1 MKSIK
6 ELTMENNF
14 KLLDSIVSGKFEI
27 LDSIGT
33 RSNSMSFKYRSNGNV
48 KIAKLNITKKI
59 SEKIRNQYILDP
71 YAYFGSDENEYNK
84 GTLTEFKKN
93 ILKRDY
99 VSESFLCFIV
109 CQILNGLKYIHER
122 KIVHLDLKPE
132 NIVIGDYLTVKL
144 IDFSISLDYSK
155 TESNKIKLPFVGI
168 NFYRAPEILSQKTID
183 VKDLNKVDLY
193 SLGVI
198 IFNLAFGSYPYG
210 LTDEDIEENQEYSK
224 ILKKIEN
231 GNLEIDNEDN
241 YFSSYFIDFLKS
253 LLEKDISKRININ
266 EALDHYWIKGAK
278 ILKDEKENLFN
289 SEKFLEVLINNSLI
303 KFNHYM
309 NKNKIVE

>member
-1 MKSIK
+1 MTSIK
-6 ELTMENNF
+6 ELAIKDNT
-14 KLLDSIVSGKFEI
+14 KLLNSMVSGNLEI
-27 LDSIGT
+27 LDSIDAG
-33 RSNSMSFKYRSNGNV
+33 SNSMTFKSRSNGNV

-93 ILKRDY
+93 MLKKDY
-99 VSESFLCFIV
+99 VSESCLCFIV
-109 CQILNGLKYIHER
+109 YQILNGLKYIHER
-122 KIVHLDLKPE
+122 KIAHLDLKPE
-132 NIVIGDYLTVKL
+132 NIVVGDYLTVKL

-155 TESNKIKLPFVGI
+155 TGAKKIKLPFVGTC
-168 NFYRAPEILSQKTID
+168 FYRAPEILSQKTID

-198 IFNLAFGSYPYG
+198 IFNLAFDSYPYG

-231 GNLEIDNEDN
+231 GNLKIDNEDN
-241 YFSSYFIDFLKS
+241 DFSSYFIDFLKS

-266 EALDHYWIKGAK
+266 KALDHYWIKGAK
-278 ILKDEKENLFN
+278 ILKDETENLFN
-289 SEKFLEVLINNSLI
+289 SEKFIEDLINNSFI
-303 KFNHYM
+303 NFNHYM
-309 NKNKIVE
+309 NKN

>member
-1 MKSIK
+1 MISIK
-6 ELTMENNF
+6 ELAIKDNT
-14 KLLDSIVSGKFEI
+14 KLHNSMASGNLEI
-27 LDSIGT
+27 LDSIDAG
-33 RSNSMSFKYRSNGNV
+33 SNSMTFKSRSNGNV

-71 YAYFGSDENEYNK
+71 YAYFGSDENENNK

-93 ILKRDY
+93 MLKKDY
-99 VSESFLCFIV
+99 VSESCLCFIV
-109 CQILNGLKYIHER
+109 YQILNGLKYIHER
-122 KIVHLDLKPE
+122 KIAHLDLKPE
-132 NIVIGDYLTVKL
+132 NIVVGDYLTVKL

-155 TESNKIKLPFVGI
+155 TGAKKIKLPFVGTC
-168 NFYRAPEILSQKTID
+168 FYRAPEILSQKTID

-198 IFNLAFGSYPYG
+198 IFNLAFDSYPYG

-231 GNLEIDNEDN
+231 GNLKIDNEDN
-241 YFSSYFIDFLKS
+241 DFSSYFIDFLKS

-266 EALDHYWIKGAK
+266 KALDHYWIKGAK
-278 ILKDEKENLFN
+278 ILKDETENLFN
-289 SEKFLEVLINNSLI
+289 SEKFIEDLINNSFI
-303 KFNHYM
+303 SFNHYM
-309 NKNKIVE
+309 NKN

>member
-1 MKSIK
+1 MTSIK
-6 ELTMENNF
+6 ELAIKDNT
-14 KLLDSIVSGKFEI
+14 KLLNSMVSGNLEI
-27 LDSIGT
+27 LDSIDAG
-33 RSNSMSFKYRSNGNV
+33 SNSMTFKSRSNGNV

-71 YAYFGSDENEYNK
+71 YAYFGSDENENNK

-93 ILKRDY
+93 MLKKDY
-99 VSESFLCFIV
+99 VSESCLCFIV
-109 CQILNGLKYIHER
+109 YQILNGLKYIHER
-122 KIVHLDLKPE
+122 KIAHLDLKPE
-132 NIVIGDYLTVKL
+132 NIVVGDYLTVKL

-155 TESNKIKLPFVGI
+155 TGAKKIKLPFVGTC
-168 NFYRAPEILSQKTID
+168 FYRAPEILSQKTID

-198 IFNLAFGSYPYG
+198 IFNLAFDSYPYG

-231 GNLEIDNEDN
+231 GNLKIDNEDN
-241 YFSSYFIDFLKS
+241 DFSSYFIDFLKS

-266 EALDHYWIKGAK
+266 KALDHYWIKGAK
-278 ILKDEKENLFN
+278 ILKDETENLFN
-289 SEKFLEVLINNSLI
+289 SEKFIEDLINNSFI
-303 KFNHYM
+303 SFNHYM
-309 NKNKIVE
+309 NKN

>member
-1 MKSIK
+1 MISIK
-6 ELTMENNF
+6 ELAIKDNT
-14 KLLDSIVSGKFEI
+14 KLHNSMASGNLEI
-27 LDSIGT
+27 LDSIDAG
-33 RSNSMSFKYRSNGNV
+33 SNSMTFKSRSNGNV

-93 ILKRDY
+93 MLKKDY
-99 VSESFLCFIV
+99 VSESCLCFIV
-109 CQILNGLKYIHER
+109 YQILNGLKYIHER
-122 KIVHLDLKPE
+122 KIAHLDLKPE
-132 NIVIGDYLTVKL
+132 NIVVGDYLTVKL

-155 TESNKIKLPFVGI
+155 TGAKKIKLPFVGTC
-168 NFYRAPEILSQKTID
+168 FYRAPEILSQKTID

-198 IFNLAFGSYPYG
+198 IFNLAFDSYPYG

-266 EALDHYWIKGAK
+266 KALDHYWIKGAK
-278 ILKDEKENLFN
+278 ILKDETENLFN
-289 SEKFLEVLINNSLI
+289 SEKFIEDLINNSFI
-303 KFNHYM
+303 SFNHYM
-309 NKNKIVE
+309 NKN

>member
-1 MKSIK
+1 MISIK
-6 ELTMENNF
+6 ELAIKDNT
-14 KLLDSIVSGKFEI
+14 KLHNSMASGNLEI
-27 LDSIGT
+27 LDSIDAG
-33 RSNSMSFKYRSNGNV
+33 SNSMTFKSRSNGNV

-93 ILKRDY
+93 MLKKDY
-99 VSESFLCFIV
+99 VSESCLCFIV
-109 CQILNGLKYIHER
+109 YQILNGLKYIHER
-122 KIVHLDLKPE
+122 KIAHLDLKPE
-132 NIVIGDYLTVKL
+132 NIVVGDYLTVKL

-155 TESNKIKLPFVGI
+155 TGAKKIKLPFVGTC
-168 NFYRAPEILSQKTID
+168 FYRAPEILSQKTID

-198 IFNLAFGSYPYG
+198 IFNLAFDSYPYG

-231 GNLEIDNEDN
+231 GNLKIDNEDN
-241 YFSSYFIDFLKS
+241 DFSSYFIDFLKS

-266 EALDHYWIKGAK
+266 KALDHYWIKGAK
-278 ILKDEKENLFN
+278 ILKDETENLFN
-289 SEKFLEVLINNSLI
+289 SEKFIEDLINNSFI
-303 KFNHYM
+303 SFNHYM
-309 NKNKIVE
+309 NKN

>member
-1 MKSIK
+1 MTSIK
-6 ELTMENNF
+6 ELAIKDNT
-14 KLLDSIVSGKFEI
+14 KLLNSMVSGNLEI
-27 LDSIGT
+27 LDSIDAG
-33 RSNSMSFKYRSNGNV
+33 SNSMTFKSRSNGNV

-93 ILKRDY
+93 MLKKDY
-99 VSESFLCFIV
+99 VSESCLCFIV
-109 CQILNGLKYIHER
+109 YQILNGLKYIHER
-122 KIVHLDLKPE
+122 KIAHLDLKPE
-132 NIVIGDYLTVKL
+132 NIVVGDYLTVKL

-155 TESNKIKLPFVGI
+155 TGAKKIKLPFVGTC
-168 NFYRAPEILSQKTID
+168 FYRAPEILSQKTID

-198 IFNLAFGSYPYG
+198 IFNLAFDSYPYG

-231 GNLEIDNEDN
+231 GNLKIDNEDN
-241 YFSSYFIDFLKS
+241 DFSSYFIDFLKS

-266 EALDHYWIKGAK
+266 KALDHYWIKGAK
-278 ILKDEKENLFN
+278 ILKDETENLFN
-289 SEKFLEVLINNSLI
+289 SEKFIEDLINNSFI
-303 KFNHYM
+303 SFNHYM
-309 NKNKIVE
+309 NKN

>member
-1 MKSIK
+1 MISIK
-6 ELTMENNF
+6 ELAIKDNT
-14 KLLDSIVSGKFEI
+14 KLHNSMASGNLEI
-27 LDSIGT
+27 LDSIDAG
-33 RSNSMSFKYRSNGNV
+33 SNSMTFKSRSNGNV

-71 YAYFGSDENEYNK
+71 YAYFGSDENENNK

-93 ILKRDY
+93 MLKKDY
-99 VSESFLCFIV
+99 VSESCLCFIV
-109 CQILNGLKYIHER
+109 YQILNGLKYIHER
-122 KIVHLDLKPE
+122 KIAHLDLKPE
-132 NIVIGDYLTVKL
+132 NIVVGDYLTVKL

-155 TESNKIKLPFVGI
+155 TGAKKIKLPFVGTC
-168 NFYRAPEILSQKTID
+168 FYRAPEILSQKTID

-198 IFNLAFGSYPYG
+198 IFNLAFDSYPYG

-231 GNLEIDNEDN
+231 GNLKIDNEDN
-241 YFSSYFIDFLKS
+241 DFSSYFIDFLKS

-266 EALDHYWIKGAK
+266 KALDHYWIKGAK
-278 ILKDEKENLFN
+278 ILKDETENLFN
-289 SEKFLEVLINNSLI
+289 SEKFIEDLINNSFI
-303 KFNHYM
+303 NFNHYM
-309 NKNKIVE
+309 NKN

>member
-1 MKSIK
+1 MISIK
-6 ELTMENNF
+6 ELAIKDNT
-14 KLLDSIVSGKFEI
+14 KLHNSMASGNLEI
-27 LDSIGT
+27 LDSIDAG
-33 RSNSMSFKYRSNGNV
+33 SNSMTFKSRSNGNV

-93 ILKRDY
+93 MLKKDY
-99 VSESFLCFIV
+99 VSESCLCFIV
-109 CQILNGLKYIHER
+109 YQILNGLKYIHER
-122 KIVHLDLKPE
+122 KIAHLDLKPE
-132 NIVIGDYLTVKL
+132 NIVVGDYLTVKL

-155 TESNKIKLPFVGI
+155 TGAKKIKLPFVGTC
-168 NFYRAPEILSQKTID
+168 FYRAPEILSQKTID

-198 IFNLAFGSYPYG
+198 IFNLVFDSYPYG

-231 GNLEIDNEDN
+231 GNLKIDNEDN
-241 YFSSYFIDFLKS
+241 DFSSYFIDFLKS

-266 EALDHYWIKGAK
+266 KALDHYWIKGAK
-278 ILKDEKENLFN
+278 ILKDETENLFN
-289 SEKFLEVLINNSLI
+289 SEKFIEDLINNSFI
-303 KFNHYM
+303 NFNHYM
-309 NKNKIVE
+309 NKN

>member
-1 MKSIK
+1 MISIK
-6 ELTMENNF
+6 ELAIKDNT
-14 KLLDSIVSGKFEI
+14 KLLNSMASGNLEI
-27 LDSIGT
+27 LDSIDAG
-33 RSNSMSFKYRSNGNV
+33 SNSMTFKSRSNGNV

-71 YAYFGSDENEYNK
+71 YAYFGSDENENNK

-93 ILKRDY
+93 MLKKDY
-99 VSESFLCFIV
+99 VSESCLCFIV
-109 CQILNGLKYIHER
+109 YQILNGLKYIHER
-122 KIVHLDLKPE
+122 KIAHLDLKPE
-132 NIVIGDYLTVKL
+132 NIVVGDYLTVKL

-155 TESNKIKLPFVGI
+155 TGAKKIKLPFVGTC
-168 NFYRAPEILSQKTID
+168 FYRAPEILSQKTID

-198 IFNLAFGSYPYG
+198 IFNLAFDSYPYG

-231 GNLEIDNEDN
+231 GNLKIDNEDN
-241 YFSSYFIDFLKS
+241 DFSSYFIDFLKS

-266 EALDHYWIKGAK
+266 KALDHYWIKGAK
-278 ILKDEKENLFN
+278 ILKDETENLFN
-289 SEKFLEVLINNSLI
+289 SEKFIEDLINNSFI
-303 KFNHYM
+303 NFNHYM
-309 NKNKIVE
+309 NKN

>member
-1 MKSIK
+1 MISIK
-6 ELTMENNF
+6 ELAIKDNT
-14 KLLDSIVSGKFEI
+14 KLHNSMASGNLEI
-27 LDSIGT
+27 LDSIDAG
-33 RSNSMSFKYRSNGNV
+33 SNSMTFKSRSNGNV

-93 ILKRDY
+93 MLKKDY
-99 VSESFLCFIV
+99 VSESCLCFIV
-109 CQILNGLKYIHER
+109 YQILNGLKYIHER
-122 KIVHLDLKPE
+122 KIAHLDLKPE
-132 NIVIGDYLTVKL
+132 NIVVGDYLTVKL

-155 TESNKIKLPFVGI
+155 TGAKKIKLPFVGTC
-168 NFYRAPEILSQKTID
+168 FYRAPEILSQKTID

-198 IFNLAFGSYPYG
+198 IFNLVFDSYPYG

-231 GNLEIDNEDN
+231 GNLKIDNEDN
-241 YFSSYFIDFLKS
+241 DFSSYFIDFLKS

-266 EALDHYWIKGAK
+266 KALDHYWIKGAK
-278 ILKDEKENLFN
+278 ILKDETENLFN
-289 SEKFLEVLINNSLI
+289 SEKFIEDLINNSFI
-303 KFNHYM
+303 SFNHYM
-309 NKNKIVE
+309 NKN

>member
-1 MKSIK
+1 MTSIK
-6 ELTMENNF
+6 ELAIKDNT
-14 KLLDSIVSGKFEI
+14 KLLNSMVSGNLEI
-27 LDSIGT
+27 LDSIDAG
-33 RSNSMSFKYRSNGNV
+33 SNSMTFKSRSNGNV

-93 ILKRDY
+93 MLKKDY
-99 VSESFLCFIV
+99 VSESCLCFIV
-109 CQILNGLKYIHER
+109 YQILNGLKYIHER
-122 KIVHLDLKPE
+122 KIAHLDLKPE
-132 NIVIGDYLTVKL
+132 NIVVGDYLTVKL

-155 TESNKIKLPFVGI
+155 TGAKKIKLPFVGTC
-168 NFYRAPEILSQKTID
+168 FYRAPEILSQKTID

-198 IFNLAFGSYPYG
+198 IFNLAFDSYPYG

-231 GNLEIDNEDN
+231 GNLKIDNEDN
-241 YFSSYFIDFLKS
+241 DFSSYFIDFLKS

-266 EALDHYWIKGAK
+266 KALDHYWIKVAK
-278 ILKDEKENLFN
+278 ILKDETENLFN
-289 SEKFLEVLINNSLI
+289 SEKFIEDLINNSFI
-303 KFNHYM
+303 SFNHYM
-309 NKNKIVE
+309 NKN